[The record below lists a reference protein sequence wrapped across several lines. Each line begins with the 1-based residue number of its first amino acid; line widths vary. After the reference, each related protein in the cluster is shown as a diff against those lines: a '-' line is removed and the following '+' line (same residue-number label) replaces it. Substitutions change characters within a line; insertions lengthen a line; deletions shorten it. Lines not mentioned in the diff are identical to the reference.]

1 MSYRILI
8 LASAAVFGVCDG
20 PADDDPLATCDR
32 IAEKY
37 VAAFA
42 AKDVE
47 GPAREKALDKCV
59 LGPEQDYTDAGRTW
73 VACMESA
80 ASPAQMVKCQ
90 KEFQATLV
98 NEKLSTIGGD
108 DPRGEGDGLRRDDE
122 GGRNDRAPDRG
133 QRGRFRENRRGV
145 RRANRDCQERDG
157 WTRCRAVEDRALQID
172 LEGLFPDH
180 ENRPSRRSYEH
191 SGQIRPLLWF
201 GAVATCPIGAATYRE
216 VAGSRARRPRSSRP
230 SSGDG
235 PLPPP
240 GGPATPGVSRG
251 RRCGSRGW
259 CRSLDAPANTV
270 APSQPWPPRCSP
282 AVR

>member
-201 GAVATCPIGAATYRE
+201 GGLSRTQAEKFTAVFRRRTAPTTWWAGHARRLSRASMRVARVVSIARRTRQHRGTITAVASE
-216 VAGSRARRPRSSRP
+216 VLAR
-230 SSGDG
+230 GEI
-235 PLPPP
+235 
-240 GGPATPGVSRG
+240 G
-251 RRCGSRGW
+251 RR
-259 CRSLDAPANTV
+259 
-270 APSQPWPPRCSP
+270 
-282 AVR
+282 VRRLREEAGDS

>member
-90 KEFQATLV
+90 RNSRRLWSTKSCRRSEAMTLAAKAMVCDGMTKEDAT
-98 NEKLSTIGGD
+98 I
-108 DPRGEGDGLRRDDE
+108 
-122 GGRNDRAPDRG
+122 
-133 QRGRFRENRRGV
+133 
-145 RRANRDCQERDG
+145 
-157 WTRCRAVEDRALQID
+157 ALQIVD
-172 LEGLFPDH
+172 SAAASAKTAGASDE
-180 ENRPSRRSYEH
+180 
-191 SGQIRPLLWF
+191 QIET
-201 GAVATCPIGAATYRE
+201 AKNVM
-216 VAGSRARRPRSSRP
+216 
-230 SSGDG
+230 
-235 PLPPP
+235 
-240 GGPATPGVSRG
+240 GGR
-251 RRCGSRGW
+251 
-259 CRSLDAPANTV
+259 DAEQLKTEL
-270 APSQPWPPRCSP
+270 CK
-282 AVR
+282 